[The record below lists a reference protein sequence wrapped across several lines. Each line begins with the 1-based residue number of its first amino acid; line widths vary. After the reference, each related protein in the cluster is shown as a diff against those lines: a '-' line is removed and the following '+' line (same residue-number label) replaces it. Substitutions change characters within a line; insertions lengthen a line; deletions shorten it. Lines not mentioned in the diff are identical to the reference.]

1 MFVPW
6 ALTIPNRFQI
16 AFFILLVKNHHRV
29 VFTTFYFGRGPSRAE
44 EWNDQEQFIIFPSER
59 KAAPPSVAVPPGAE
73 EIWMLTVLA
82 VPTMAHRRW

>member
-1 MFVPW
+1 M
-6 ALTIPNRFQI
+6 A
-16 AFFILLVKNHHRV
+16 KNHHRV
-29 VFTTFYFGRGPSRAE
+29 VFTTLYFGRGSSRAE
-44 EWNDQEQFIIFPSER
+44 EWNDQEQFMIFPSER